1 MKDKTQTGRQS
12 LQITEL
18 TKALGLEYSTY
29 EFSKL
34 SSNETSSLMDT
45 WAKDVDSASPEK
57 MYRWQMST

>member
-1 MKDKTQTGRQS
+1 M
-12 LQITEL
+12 QITEL